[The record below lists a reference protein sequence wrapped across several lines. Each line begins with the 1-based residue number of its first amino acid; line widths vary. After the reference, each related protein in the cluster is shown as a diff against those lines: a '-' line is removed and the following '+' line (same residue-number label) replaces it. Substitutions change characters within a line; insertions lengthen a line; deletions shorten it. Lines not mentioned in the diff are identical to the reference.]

1 MTLSPEQFEELL
13 KALNTP
19 DGSQYS
25 ILVFAGIIA
34 LAGIMLVVWF
44 VLNMR
49 LKPVDKLEARMD
61 EMQKMLTNMNG
72 KMWTAENLD
81 NRINN
86 KIHECIKD
94 HERDCPVRQ
103 SMLHKG

>member
-1 MTLSPEQFEELL
+1 MTLSAEQFEALL
-13 KALNTP
+13 KALSTT
-19 DGSQYS
+19 DGSQYA
-25 ILVFAGIIA
+25 ILVFSGILA

-49 LKPVDKLEARMD
+49 LKPVDKLEERID
-61 EMQKMLTNMNG
+61 EMQKMLSSMNS

-94 HERDCPVRQ
+94 HERDCPLRQ
-103 SMLHKG
+103 TMLHKG